1 MVEEPQGLAL
11 TDLTDL
17 AEPEGLLGEQ
27 LEDQR
32 QVEQP
37 LALTDERSRPSWK
50 STRGRLQ
57 GSGLCPG
64 LRDQSK
70 AAPKNRSALAMHK
83 QRFAEGDRMPSTRAM
98 GAPGGMHG
106 MPGQSPGCL
115 S

>member
-1 MVEEPQGLAL
+1 MVEETQGLAL

-70 AAPKNRSALAMHK
+70 TAPKNRSALAMHK
-83 QRFAEGDRMPSTRAM
+83 QRFAEGDAINARYG
-98 GAPGGMHG
+98 GAREGACMVCRDNRRGV
-106 MPGQSPGCL
+106 
-115 S
+115 